1 MEPAAGEP
9 PVMLCWALNGEPLP
23 LERGGPVRM
32 VVPHAHGFK
41 SVKWLQHIT
50 LTNDY
55 RVADTYANID
65 DIGNDPMSYLKT

>member
-1 MEPAAGEP
+1 
-9 PVMLCWALNGEPLP
+9 
-23 LERGGPVRM
+23 M